1 MVVVFFQQP
10 LASVKRNRLLVFTVA
25 LSKIKIESVQ
35 LIKSTIWE
43 MKTFSICE
51 IFENV
56 LLKFIKLCMESP
68 CWSPSEGQQHGGR
81 KPSETSV
88 TKFCSGR
95 TNSSLEGLMQIEV
108 IFFLI
113 LGLFR

>member
-10 LASVKRNRLLVFTVA
+10 LGSVKRNGLLVFTVA

-51 IFENV
+51 IFEKCFTQIYKALYGV
-56 LLKFIKLCMESP
+56 AML
-68 CWSPSEGQQHGGR
+68 
-81 KPSETSV
+81 V
-88 TKFCSGR
+88 
-95 TNSSLEGLMQIEV
+95 SL
-108 IFFLI
+108 
-113 LGLFR
+113 